1 MCFGDLCFFSRKEP
15 LMLIRTVMTRG
26 VAEVTPVATLH
37 EAAEMMRT
45 LDVGALPVCDG
56 GRVVG
61 MITDR
66 DITIRAV
73 ADCADPRRTRVGA
86 VMTPKVVF
94 CFDDDDVDQAIQLM
108 ERKQVRR
115 LVVMDHEK
123 RAVGIVSLGDL
134 ATRLHQDELSGEVLV
149 RISEPSPSAGLKV

>member
-1 MCFGDLCFFSRKEP
+1 
-15 LMLIRTVMTRG
+15 MLLRDVMTRG
-26 VAEVTPVATLH
+26 VAEIPPAATLH

-56 GRVVG
+56 DRIVG

-66 DITIRAV
+66 DITVRAV
-73 ADCADPRRTRVGA
+73 ADCADPRRTRVA
-86 VMTPKVVF
+86 SVMTPQVVF
-94 CFDDDDVDQAIQLM
+94 CFDDDDVEQAIQVM

-134 ATRLHQDELSGEVLV
+134 ATRLHQDDVSGEVLV
-149 RISEPSPSAGLKV
+149 RISEPSHPPRLQV